1 MGSHNEDIFINNLQV
16 FYDMLNNNLGQ
27 LGFYQ
32 VLSTPEEEQKL
43 LFVSNTYTGQIGY
56 SEPEVMANPD
66 IITNIITAD
75 FREKYLEARRNCF
88 RTLSNL
94 DMELK
99 CIVADG
105 SVKWFHLFG
114 ATKVLADGNVVF
126 NAIQTDI
133 TKSKQNEEKLLKY
146 NRELTLR
153 NQISDRIAKQV
164 NLQEL
169 FNAVCNC
176 LVTEGGYLL
185 AVVSLKPDEHSPD
198 QHVYPLAKYGL
209 VEYIDAIKID
219 LSNEKLRN
227 GPTGTALL
235 QHRTVIT
242 NDFHHSDTTSPW
254 WSIARKYNVASSIV
268 IPLHLANDKTGAF
281 TVYSE
286 RIDAYDVHE
295 VETLEMIADSVS
307 IAANNI
313 QHKLEKEHS
322 RYLLQELMKELKT
335 LYNSSQILQSEHL
348 HFEEKMTQIVRIL
361 PLGWQF
367 IEDCVA
373 KINVQNKEYVS
384 KNYKKSPHSISF
396 PIFSIGKK
404 IGFVEIAYRLAH
416 TTHSEGTFLDEEKK
430 LLEAIAKMIGDY
442 CDKTAASK
450 ELIQS
455 KANLS
460 TIFRHTEVG
469 YILLDNAFNIIS
481 FNDSMQHGYA
491 NQLNV
496 TLKEGENLL
505 SLIAAERMG
514 ELKKTFF
521 KAIAQKRSIEYE
533 VSYTKDQ
540 DVKHYSINVNPVV
553 DGGLVLGISFS
564 AYDITKRK
572 QEEMEQQ
579 KITHDLLQRNR
590 DLEQFSYIVLHN
602 IRAPL
607 SNILGL
613 NAALKIAGTKEEEQF
628 LLEGIY
634 QSAEILDNVI
644 KDINYILQVNRTVFE
659 EKEMVDLNAVYDD
672 VEAGIEDLIKQ
683 KGAIIQKDFSATH
696 KIFTVKAYLLNIFY
710 NIIVNALKFSKP
722 GVAPEIHIWSE
733 LQGNMLVLHFRDNG
747 LGVDLEKYGSY
758 MFGLYKRFHPHIQGK
773 GMGLYIVRSQVQ
785 FLGGDITVSSV
796 VGVGSEFIIYLPVE
810 S

>member
-32 VLSTPEEEQKL
+32 VISTQEGGQKL
-43 LFVSNTYTGQIGY
+43 LFISSTCTRQIGY
-56 SEPEVMANPD
+56 SHAEMMANPD
-66 IITNIITAD
+66 IITNIITVE
-75 FREKYLEARRNCF
+75 FREKYLNARNNCF
-88 RTLSNL
+88 KTLSNL

-105 SVKWFHLFG
+105 SVKWFHLYG

-133 TKSKQNEEKLLKY
+133 TKSKQNEENLLKY

-169 FNAVCNC
+169 FNSVCHC
-176 LVTEGGYLL
+176 LVSEGGYLL
-185 AVVSLKPDEHSPD
+185 AVVSLNPDEHNPD
-198 QHVYPLAKYGL
+198 QQVYPLAKYGL
-209 VEYIDAIKID
+209 TEYIDEIKID
-219 LSNEKLRN
+219 LSDESLRK

-235 QHRTVIT
+235 EHKTVIT
-242 NDFHHSDTTSPW
+242 NDFHHSAITSPW
-254 WSIARKYNVASSIV
+254 WNIARKYNISSSIV
-268 IPLHLANDKTGAF
+268 IPLQLANDKMGAL

-286 RIDAYDVHE
+286 RLDAYDEHE
-295 VETLEMIADSVS
+295 VETLEMIAHSVS

-322 RYLLQELMKELKT
+322 RHLLQERMKELRT
-335 LYNSSQILQSEHL
+335 MYNSTQILQSEHL
-348 HFEEKMTQIVRIL
+348 HFDEKMTQIVRIL
-361 PLGWQF
+361 PLDWQF

-373 KINVQNKEYVS
+373 KINVNNKEYVS
-384 KNYKKSPHSISF
+384 KNYKKSLFSITC
-396 PIFSIGKK
+396 PIFSMGKQ
-404 IGFVEIAYRLAH
+404 IGFVEIDYSSVHKTDLD
-416 TTHSEGTFLDEEKK
+416 GPFLNEEKK
-430 LLEAIAKMIGDY
+430 LLEALAKMIGEY

-450 ELIQS
+450 ELLQS

-460 TIFRHTEVG
+460 TIFKNTEVG

-481 FNDSMQHGYA
+481 FNESIQNSYA
-491 NQLNV
+491 NQLGV
-496 TLKEGENLL
+496 TLNAGENLL
-505 SLIAAERMG
+505 RLIPEDRVNN
-514 ELKKTFF
+514 LKKTLFR
-521 KAIAQKRSIEYE
+521 AIAQKRSVEYE
-533 VSYTKDQ
+533 VSYTKNHE
-540 DVKHYSINVNPVV
+540 VKYYSINVNPVV

-564 AYDITKRK
+564 AYDITRRK

-590 DLEQFSYIVLHN
+590 DLEQFSYIVSHN

-613 NAALKIAGTKEEEQF
+613 NAALKIAGTKAEEQF

-644 KDINYILQVNRTVFE
+644 KDINYILQINRTVFE
-659 EKEMVDLNAVYDD
+659 EKEQLDLNTVYDD

-683 KGAIIQKDFSATH
+683 KGAIIQKDFSLIH
-696 KIFTVKAYLLNIFY
+696 KFFTVKAYLLNIFH
-710 NIIVNALKFSKP
+710 NLIVNSLKFSRP
-722 GVAPEIHIWSE
+722 GAVPEIRIWSE
-733 LQGNMLVLHFRDNG
+733 ISNNMLVLHFRDNG
-747 LGVDLEKYGSY
+747 MGVDLEKYAAY

-796 VGVGSEFIIYLPVE
+796 VGVGTEFIIYLPFD

>member
-32 VLSTPEEEQKL
+32 VLFTPAGEQKL
-43 LFVSNTYTGQIGY
+43 LFISSTCTGQIGY
-56 SEPEVMANPD
+56 SHAEVMADPD
-66 IITNIITAD
+66 IITNIIAD
-75 FREKYLEARRNCF
+75 EFREQYLEARHNCF
-88 RTLSNL
+88 KTLSNL

-105 SVKWFHLFG
+105 TVKWFRLYG
-114 ATKVLADGNVVF
+114 ATKVLADGNTVF
-126 NAIQTDI
+126 NALQTDI

-185 AVVSLKPDEHSPD
+185 AVVSLKPDEHNPD
-198 QHVYPLAKYGL
+198 QHVYPVAKYGL

-219 LSNEKLRN
+219 LSNERLRK

-235 QHRTVIT
+235 DHQTVIT
-242 NDFHHSDTTSPW
+242 NDFHHSDSTSPW
-254 WSIARKYNVASSIV
+254 WNVARKYNVASSIV
-268 IPLHLANDKTGAF
+268 IPMQLANEKMGAL
-281 TVYSE
+281 TIYSE
-286 RIDAYDVHE
+286 RIDAYDEHE

-322 RYLLQELMKELKT
+322 RLLLQERMKELKT

-384 KNYKKSPHSISF
+384 KNYKKSENSMTSL
-396 PIFSIGKK
+396 IFSMGKQ
-404 IGFVEIAYRLAH
+404 IGFVEIAYAFVH
-416 TTHSEGTFLDEEKK
+416 GSHFGETFLEEEKK

-481 FNDSMQHGYA
+481 FNDSIQNGYA
-491 NQLNV
+491 NQLGV

-505 SLIAAERMG
+505 SLVAAERVA

-521 KAIAQKRSIEYE
+521 RAIAQKRSIEYE
-533 VSYTKDQ
+533 VSYAKDQ
-540 DVKHYSINVNPVV
+540 DVKYYSINVNPVV
-553 DGGLVLGISFS
+553 DGGLVLGVSFS
-564 AYDITKRK
+564 AYDITRRK

-590 DLEQFSYIVLHN
+590 DLEQFSYIVSHN

-613 NAALKIAGTKEEEQF
+613 NAALKIAGTKEEEKF

-659 EKEMVDLNAVYDD
+659 EKESVDLNVVYDD
-672 VEAGIEDLIKQ
+672 VEAGIDDFIRL
-683 KGAIIQKDFSATH
+683 KGATIHKDFSAVN

-710 NIIVNALKFSKP
+710 NIIVNALKYSRQDVP
-722 GVAPEIHIWSE
+722 PEIHIWSE
-733 LQGNMLVLHFRDNG
+733 EKDNMLVLHFRDNG

-796 VGVGSEFIIYLPVE
+796 VGVGSEFIIYLPTE
-810 S
+810 P

>member
-32 VLSTPEEEQKL
+32 VLSTQQGEQKL
-43 LFVSNTYTGQIGY
+43 LFVSSTCTGQIGY
-56 SEPEVMANPD
+56 SHAAVMADPD
-66 IITNIITAD
+66 IITNIITED
-75 FREKYLEARRNCF
+75 FREQYLEARRNCF

-99 CIVADG
+99 CIVGDG
-105 SVKWFHLFG
+105 SVKWFHLYG
-114 ATKVLADGNVVF
+114 ATKVLADGNAVF

-153 NQISDRIAKQV
+153 NQISDRIAKQI

-169 FNAVCNC
+169 FNSVCNC

-185 AVVSLKPDEHSPD
+185 AVVALKPDEYNPD
-198 QHVYPLAKYGL
+198 QRVYPLAKYGL
-209 VEYIDAIKID
+209 IEYIDAINID

-235 QHRTVIT
+235 EDRTVIT
-242 NDFHHSDTTSPW
+242 NDFHHSDITSPW
-254 WSIARKYNVASSIV
+254 WNIARQYNVASSIV
-268 IPLHLANDKTGAF
+268 IPLQLANEKMGAL

-286 RIDAYDVHE
+286 RIDAYDEHE
-295 VETLEMIADSVS
+295 VESLEMIADSVS

-322 RYLLQELMKELKT
+322 RLLLQERMKELKT
-335 LYNSSQILQSEHL
+335 LYNSTQILQSEHL

-384 KNYKKSPHSISF
+384 KNYKKSENSMTS
-396 PIFSIGKK
+396 PIFSVGKQ
-404 IGFVEIAYRLAH
+404 IGFVEIAYAFVH
-416 TTHSEGTFLDEEKK
+416 ESHYGETFLEEEKK

-442 CDKTAASK
+442 CDKTVASK

-481 FNDSMQHGYA
+481 FNDSIQNGYA
-491 NQLNV
+491 NQLGV
-496 TLKEGENLL
+496 TLKAGENLL
-505 SLIAAERMG
+505 SLVAAERVA

-521 KAIAQKRSIEYE
+521 RAIAQKRSIEYE
-533 VSYTKDQ
+533 VSYAKDQ
-540 DVKHYSINVNPVV
+540 DIKYYSINVNPVV
-553 DGGLVLGISFS
+553 DGGLVLGVSFS
-564 AYDITKRK
+564 AYDITRRK

-590 DLEQFSYIVLHN
+590 DLEQFSYIVSHN

-613 NAALKIAGTKEEEQF
+613 NAALKIAGTKEEEKF

-659 EKEMVDLNAVYDD
+659 EKESVDLNLVYDD
-672 VEAGIEDLIKQ
+672 VEAGIEDFIRL
-683 KGAIIQKDFSATH
+683 KGATIHKDFSAVH

-710 NIIVNALKFSKP
+710 NIIVNSLKYSRQDVP
-722 GVAPEIHIWSE
+722 PEIHIWSE
-733 LQGNMLVLHFRDNG
+733 EKGNTLVLHFRDNG

-758 MFGLYKRFHPHIQGK
+758 MFGLYKHFHPHIQGK

-796 VGVGSEFIIYLPVE
+796 VGAGSEFIIYLPME

>member
-32 VLSTPEEEQKL
+32 VISTQDGTQKL
-43 LFVSNTYTGQIGY
+43 LFISSTCTGQIGY
-56 SEPEVMANPD
+56 SHAEVMANPD
-66 IITNIITAD
+66 IITDIITEE
-75 FREKYLEARRNCF
+75 FRERYLNARNNCF
-88 RTLSNL
+88 KTLSNL

-105 SVKWFHLFG
+105 SVKWLHLYG
-114 ATKVLADGNVVF
+114 ATKVLADGNIVF

-133 TKSKQNEEKLLKY
+133 TKSKQNEENLLKY
-146 NRELTLR
+146 NRELMLR

-169 FNAVCNC
+169 FNSVCHC
-176 LVTEGGYLL
+176 MVSEGGYLL
-185 AVVSLKPDEHSPD
+185 AVVSLKPEEHDPD

-209 VEYIDAIKID
+209 TEYIDEIKID
-219 LSNEKLRN
+219 LSDEHLRK

-235 QHRTVIT
+235 EHKTVIT
-242 NDFHHSDTTSPW
+242 NDFHHSAVTSPW
-254 WSIARKYNVASSIV
+254 WNIARKYNISSSIV
-268 IPLHLANDKTGAF
+268 IPLQLANDKMGAL

-286 RIDAYDVHE
+286 RLDAYDEHE
-295 VETLEMIADSVS
+295 VETLEMIAHSVS

-322 RYLLQELMKELKT
+322 RHLLQERMKELRT
-335 LYNSSQILQSEHL
+335 MYNSTQILQSEHL
-348 HFEEKMTQIVRIL
+348 HFDEKMTQIVRIL
-361 PLGWQF
+361 PLDWQF

-373 KINVQNKEYVS
+373 KINVNNKEYVS
-384 KNYKKSPHSISF
+384 KNYKKSLFSITC
-396 PIFSIGKK
+396 PIFSMGKQ
-404 IGFVEIAYRLAH
+404 IGFVEIDYSSVHKTDLD
-416 TTHSEGTFLDEEKK
+416 GPFLNEEKK
-430 LLEAIAKMIGDY
+430 LLEALAKMIGEY

-450 ELIQS
+450 ELLQS

-460 TIFRHTEVG
+460 TIFKNTEVG

-481 FNDSMQHGYA
+481 FNESIQNGYA
-491 NQLNV
+491 NQLGV
-496 TLKEGENLL
+496 TLNAGANLL
-505 SLIAAERMG
+505 RLIPEDRVNN
-514 ELKKTFF
+514 LKKTLFR
-521 KAIAQKRSIEYE
+521 AIAQKRSVEYE
-533 VSYTKDQ
+533 ISYTKNHE
-540 DVKHYSINVNPVV
+540 VKYYSINVNPVV

-564 AYDITKRK
+564 AYDITRRK

-590 DLEQFSYIVLHN
+590 DLEQFSYIVSHN

-644 KDINYILQVNRTVFE
+644 KDINYILQINRTVFE
-659 EKEMVDLNAVYDD
+659 EKEQLDLNTVYDD

-683 KGAIIQKDFSATH
+683 KGAIIQKDFSLIH
-696 KIFTVKAYLLNIFY
+696 KFFTVKAYLLNIFH
-710 NIIVNALKFSKP
+710 NLIVNSLKFSRP
-722 GVAPEIHIWSE
+722 GTLPEIHIRSE
-733 LQGNMLVLHFRDNG
+733 ISNNMLVLHFRDNG
-747 LGVDLEKYGSY
+747 MGMDLEKYGAY

-796 VGVGSEFIIYLPVE
+796 VGVGTEFIIYLPFD